1 MIPNSFLS
9 PFSSNLRK
17 AQSNIEVAQSQDNI
31 DLDDETIEEVR
42 QNKQQIKAM
51 FEAAAPKYRYGG
63 SNECLIKD
71 EEKSKKGI
79 EFYDSEIHFRL
90 V

>member
-1 MIPNSFLS
+1 M
-9 PFSSNLRK
+9 
-17 AQSNIEVAQSQDNI
+17 
-31 DLDDETIEEVR
+31 R

-79 EFYDSEIHFRL
+79 EFYDYEIHFKL